1 MPAQPA
7 SPKNGA
13 SKNGSSDRNP
23 SQYSR
28 FFCHRDRPSC
38 HNDHQTPEKDR
49 RDLYASRKSA
59 TFAELTPHCPAAGK
73 HFEAEC

>member
-13 SKNGSSDRNP
+13 SKNGRSDRNP
-23 SQYSR
+23 SLYSR
-28 FFCHRDRPSC
+28 FFCHCDRPFC

-49 RDLYASRKSA
+49 RDLYAS
-59 TFAELTPHCPAAGK
+59 
-73 HFEAEC
+73 